1 MKYIYYTQHN
11 RHVDICM
18 ADLFKADNV
27 TVLDGTLKPINNII
41 LKALRKIHLSRKINK
56 VIYLPMKRIWLNSRM
71 PKFDANEEYCF
82 IFIDSAPIAIDFPY
96 LKRLRKK
103 SGGRIKYLLFLFNPV
118 ELFKKNTLY
127 NLNYM
132 GYDYVLT
139 YDFEDSKKY
148 GFIHYNVP
156 YSIVVK
162 EKLEV
167 ENDLYLIC
175 RNKGRLPILHRI
187 FQDSLDHGAK
197 CSFRITYVDVSEQKY
212 KDMIIYNQYIEYD
225 EVIKETLKCNC
236 IMDMLSTG
244 HTGVSTRYFEAVCY
258 NKKLLTNNKN
268 IVNLPFYNPDYMRIY
283 EKPEDIDWEW
293 VKERVHV
300 DYHYDGRFS
309 PVHMIEKIENIEN
322 NHKII
327 DKE

>member
-1 MKYIYYTQHN
+1 MKFIYYTMHN

-56 VIYLPMKRIWLNSRM
+56 IISLPMKRIWLNSRL
-71 PKFDANEEYCF
+71 PKFDDNEEYCF
-82 IFIDSAPIAIDFPY
+82 IIIDSAPIAIDFPY

-103 SGGRIKYLLFLFNPV
+103 SDGRIKYLLFLFNPV
-118 ELFKKNTLY
+118 ELFKGNTQY

-132 GYDYVLT
+132 DYDYILT
-139 YDFEDSKKY
+139 YDFDDSKKY
-148 GFIHYNVP
+148 GFIHYNAP

-162 EKLEV
+162 DQFEV

-175 RNKGRLPILHRI
+175 WNKGRLPVLHRI
-187 FQDSLDHGAK
+187 FQDSLDNGAK
-197 CSFRITYVDVSEQKY
+197 CSFRITDVDVSEQKY
-212 KDMIIYNQYIEYD
+212 KDMITYNQRIEYD

-236 IMDMLSTG
+236 IMDMLSPG

-268 IVNLPFYNPDYMRIY
+268 IVNLPFYNSDYMRIY

-293 VKERVHV
+293 VKERVSV

-309 PVHMIEKIENIEN
+309 PLKLLEKIEEI
-322 NHKII
+322 NHKNRSN
-327 DKE
+327 E